1 MSFVSTDARIEFLSI
16 TLIALVLV
24 WLISLL
30 LKRTGIRGGNES
42 QEVLL
47 IIRKNCCLQE
57 YLDDADKMAQTL
69 SLGCLIQNTLTL

>member
-1 MSFVSTDARIEFLSI
+1 MSFVSADARIVFLSI

-30 LKRTGIRGGNES
+30 LKRTGIRGGDES

-57 YLDDADKMAQTL
+57 YLDDTDEMPQTL